1 MNARHALSFPHR
13 SNHPKQAGGRLPPD
27 GGAAHQHH
35 REDHLLLLRRR
46 GAQAQGQLVGCR
58 VYVSTALVL
67 AVTHTLTPTQRFL
80 HAQLFGRFRPPLRL
94 GLLPYKM
101 QGIQRTANIITQAD
115 AEVFGLK

>member
-1 MNARHALSFPHR
+1 M
-13 SNHPKQAGGRLPPD
+13 
-27 GGAAHQHH
+27 
-35 REDHLLLLRRR
+35 
-46 GAQAQGQLVGCR
+46 
-58 VYVSTALVL
+58 L